1 MTSCPPGMISCL
13 PWRRKPHTS
22 AQFWL
27 PSPRRGGVI
36 QARNLRRN
44 GRQKGV
50 VGKLRNGKEDTIM
63 ALELTSSAIS
73 ANQPIPKMY
82 TCEGEGISPPLA
94 WSGVL
99 QNTAVFALIV
109 DDPDAPRGVFTH
121 WVLFNLS
128 GDISQLEMSIPRTD
142 RLENGASQGLND
154 FGDIGYGAPCPPKG
168 DAPHHY
174 RFTLYALD

>member
-1 MTSCPPGMISCL
+1 
-13 PWRRKPHTS
+13 
-22 AQFWL
+22 
-27 PSPRRGGVI
+27 
-36 QARNLRRN
+36 LRRN

-128 GDISQLEMSIPRTD
+128 SDISQLEVSIPRTD
-142 RLENGASQGLND
+142 RLENGASQGRND

-174 RFTLYALD
+174 RFTLYALDAPLLLDPGATKQQTLDAIQGHVLDQAHLVGTYARPG